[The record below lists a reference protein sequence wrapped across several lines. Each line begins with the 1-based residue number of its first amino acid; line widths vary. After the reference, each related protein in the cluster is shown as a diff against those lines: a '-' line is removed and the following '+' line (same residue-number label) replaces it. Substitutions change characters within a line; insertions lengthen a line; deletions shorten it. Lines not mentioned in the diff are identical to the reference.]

1 MIKYARLGDVLITG
15 PLQIYV
21 STFIKHS
28 LFLRYFML
36 LTGILNIIYNGHNL
50 LLFNKLIKNPVS
62 VFKPFVHLKNG
73 KHQIHRL
80 YNILI
85 TYPIFAYILFTVKL
99 PDIISILFFTDI
111 IVGFL
116 FNLYFFIKH
125 YRERKY
131 NKEL

>member
-1 MIKYARLGDVLITG
+1 MIKYARLGDVFILG

-21 STFIKHS
+21 STFITHTP
-28 LFLRYFML
+28 LRYFML

-50 LLFNKLIKNPVS
+50 LLFNKLIKKPVS

-85 TYPIFAYILFTVKL
+85 MYPIFAYILLTVKL

>member
-1 MIKYARLGDVLITG
+1 MIKYARLGDVFILG

-21 STFIKHS
+21 STFITHTP
-28 LFLRYFML
+28 LRYFML

-50 LLFNKLIKNPVS
+50 LLFNKLIKKPVS

-85 TYPIFAYILFTVKL
+85 MYPIFAYILLTVKL

-116 FNLYFFIKH
+116 LNLYFFIKH

>member
-21 STFIKHS
+21 STFITQP
-28 LFLRYFML
+28 LLRYFML
-36 LTGILNIIYNGHNL
+36 LTGILNILYNGHNL

-85 TYPIFAYILFTVKL
+85 MYPIFAYILLTVKF
-99 PDIISILFFTDI
+99 PKIISILFFTDI
-111 IVGFL
+111 VIGLL

-125 YRERKY
+125 FRE
-131 NKEL
+131 

>member
-21 STFIKHS
+21 STFITQP
-28 LFLRYFML
+28 LLRYFML
-36 LTGILNIIYNGHNL
+36 LTGILNILYNGHNF

-85 TYPIFAYILFTVKL
+85 MYPIFAYILLTVKF
-99 PDIISILFFTDI
+99 PKIISILFFTDI
-111 IVGFL
+111 VIGLL
-116 FNLYFFIKH
+116 FNLYF
-125 YRERKY
+125 
-131 NKEL
+131 L

>member
-21 STFIKHS
+21 STFITHTP
-28 LFLRYFML
+28 LRYFML

-50 LLFNKLIKNPVS
+50 LLFNKLIKKPVS

-85 TYPIFAYILFTVKL
+85 MYPIFAYILLTFKL

-125 YRERKY
+125 FRE
-131 NKEL
+131 